1 MPDVG
6 NFYNANLASSI
17 SFPISSLPIETKTRL
32 LLKIQAGADA
42 FDSVCNV
49 HLRQYEDTS
58 DDNSSLDSCDA
69 MYSDI
74 YLAPSTE
81 ISSKKTALR
90 SFCKDLQCN
99 LVFSAGFD
107 LASKKNV
114 RFDTSERQFCY
125 CYCPCGCKMAKWQQ
139 QFDQPQTCRSNT
151 WMTPRGLL
159 DHLKEFE
166 NDMYH
171 NAVKYYLHNLY
182 REQKNSARKNYSA

>member
-6 NFYNANLASSI
+6 NFYNANLANSI
-17 SFPISSLPIETKTRL
+17 SFPISFLPIETKTRL

-49 HLRQYEDTS
+49 HLRQYEDSS

-99 LVFSAGFD
+99 LVFSADFD

-125 CYCPCGCKMAKWQQ
+125 CYCPCGRKMAKWQQ
-139 QFDQPQTCRSNT
+139 QFDQPKTCRSNM

-159 DHLKEFE
+159 DHLKEF
-166 NDMYH
+166 DDVYH

-182 REQKNSARKNYSA
+182 GEQKILQEKNYSA

>member
-6 NFYNANLASSI
+6 NFYNANLVNSI

-49 HLRQYEDTS
+49 HLRQYDDTS

-74 YLAPSTE
+74 YLAPYTD
-81 ISSKKTALR
+81 ISAKKTALR
-90 SFCKDLQCN
+90 SFCNNLQCN

-107 LASKKNV
+107 LA
-114 RFDTSERQFCY
+114 
-125 CYCPCGCKMAKWQQ
+125 
-139 QFDQPQTCRSNT
+139 
-151 WMTPRGLL
+151 
-159 DHLKEFE
+159 
-166 NDMYH
+166 
-171 NAVKYYLHNLY
+171 
-182 REQKNSARKNYSA
+182 